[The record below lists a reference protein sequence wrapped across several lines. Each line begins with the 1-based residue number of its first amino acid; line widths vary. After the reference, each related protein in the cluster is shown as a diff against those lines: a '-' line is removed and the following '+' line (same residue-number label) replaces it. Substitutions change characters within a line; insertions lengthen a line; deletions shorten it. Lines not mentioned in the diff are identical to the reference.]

1 MKKDS
6 LNYTTDPMTE
16 LKNLKSKT
24 ITLSKKRL
32 QKQDLILMRKQLL
45 VQWV

>member
-16 LKNLKSKT
+16 LKNLMSKT